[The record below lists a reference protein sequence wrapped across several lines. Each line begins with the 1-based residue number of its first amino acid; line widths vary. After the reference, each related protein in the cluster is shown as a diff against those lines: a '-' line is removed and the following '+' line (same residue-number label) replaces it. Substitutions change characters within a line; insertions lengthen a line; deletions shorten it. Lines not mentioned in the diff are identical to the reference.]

1 MKKLLVLVLCLI
13 CAASAFAGA
22 SKEKASSD
30 DAPVL
35 VVYATDSFLSEW
47 GPAPVV
53 FPKFEEK
60 YGIKIDQRQGGS
72 AGEIV
77 NLAIMEKGKTGADII
92 IGVDNNLLSTVL
104 KNDLFITYKPAG
116 IKNVKDELIF
126 DKSYHV
132 IPYDYSFF
140 SLVYDSNRI
149 KNPPKSLDDLLDPKY
164 KKSLIVMDPRTSS
177 PGLGFLMWTIKCK
190 GDGYRE
196 YWKKLMPNVLTVSSS
211 WSSGYGL
218 FTSGEAPMVTSYTT
232 SPAYHVEYDKDEH
245 IKTVLFKEGNYM
257 QTEGVGILKNA
268 PHMDA
273 AKKFLDF
280 VLSEDFQNELALT
293 NWMYP
298 VIETKLPDSYKSAPV
313 SDRPLLLSAE
323 EIDKN
328 LDSWLN
334 GWLESTMAK

>member
-1 MKKLLVLVLCLI
+1 MKKLLVSVLCLI

-22 SKEKASSD
+22 SKEKTS

-35 VVYATDSFLSEW
+35 VVYATESFLSEW

-60 YGIKIDQRQGGS
+60 YGIKIEQRQGGS

-77 NLAIMEKGKTGADII
+77 NLAIMEKGKAGADII

-104 KNDLFITYKPAG
+104 KNDLFVPYKPAG
-116 IKNVKDELIF
+116 IEKVKDNLIF

-177 PGLGFLMWTIKCK
+177 PGLGFLMWTVKCK
-190 GDGYRE
+190 GEGYKE
-196 YWKKLMPNVLTVSSS
+196 YWKKLMPNVLTVSES

-218 FTSGEAPMVTSYTT
+218 FTSGEAPMVMSYTT
-232 SPAYHVEYDKDEH
+232 SPAYHVEYEKDEH
-245 IKTVLFKEGNYM
+245 IKTVLFNEGNYM
-257 QTEGVGILKNA
+257 QTEGIGILKNA

-273 AKKFLDF
+273 AKKFLNF
-280 VLSEDFQNELALT
+280 VLTEDFQKELALT

-298 VIETKLPDSYKSAPV
+298 VIETPLPDSYRSAPV
-313 SDRPLLLSAE
+313 SDRPLLLTAE
-323 EIDKN
+323 DIDKN

-334 GWLESTMAK
+334 GWLESTLNK

>member
-1 MKKLLVLVLCLI
+1 
-13 CAASAFAGA
+13 
-22 SKEKASSD
+22 
-30 DAPVL
+30 
-35 VVYATDSFLSEW
+35 
-47 GPAPVV
+47 VV

-60 YGIKIDQRQGGS
+60 FGIKIEQRQGGS

-104 KNDLFITYKPAG
+104 KNDLFVPYKPAG
-116 IKNVKDELIF
+116 IKNVKKELIF
-126 DKSYHV
+126 DSSYHV

-140 SLVYDSNRI
+140 ALVYDSNRI
-149 KNPPKSLDDLLDPKY
+149 KNPPKNLDDLLDPKY
-164 KKSLIVMDPRTSS
+164 KKSLIIMDPRTSS
-177 PGLGFLMWTIKCK
+177 PGLGFLMWTVKCK
-190 GDGYRE
+190 GDGYKE

-245 IKTVLFKEGNYM
+245 IKTVLFEEGNYM
-257 QTEGVGILKNA
+257 QTEGMGILKDA

-273 AKKFLDF
+273 AKKFMDF
-280 VLSEDFQNELALT
+280 VLTEDFQNELALT

-298 VIETKLPDSYKSAPV
+298 VIETELPDSYKSAPV
-313 SDRPLLLSAE
+313 SDRPLLLKAD

>member
-1 MKKLLVLVLCLI
+1 MKKSLVIIICLI
-13 CAASAFAGA
+13 CTALAFI
-22 SKEKASSD
+22 SCNKEKASA

-53 FPKFEEK
+53 FPLFEEK
-60 YGIKIDQRQGGS
+60 YGIKIEQRQGGN
-72 AGEIV
+72 AGEIM
-77 NLAIMEKGKTGADII
+77 NLAIMEKGKQSADII

-104 KNDLFITYKPAG
+104 KNDLFIPYKPAG
-116 IKNVKDELIF
+116 IENVNPDLIF

-132 IPYDYSFF
+132 IPYNYSFF
-140 SLVYDSNRI
+140 SLVYDSGTI
-149 KNPPKSLDDLLDPKY
+149 KNPPKSLDDLLDSHY

-190 GDGYRE
+190 GDGYKD
-196 YWKKLMPNVLTVSSS
+196 YWKKLMPNILTVSES

-218 FTSGEAPMVTSYTT
+218 FTSGEAPMVISYTT
-232 SPAYHVEYDKDEH
+232 SPAYHVEYEKDEH
-245 IKTVLFKEGNYM
+245 IKTVLFEEGNYM
-257 QTEGVGILKNA
+257 QTEGVGILKDA

-273 AKKFLDF
+273 AKKFVDF
-280 VLSEDFQNELALT
+280 VLTTDFQKALPLT

-298 VIETKLPDSYKSAPV
+298 VVNGVPLPASYSSAPI
-313 SDRPLLLSAE
+313 SEKPLLLDHD

-328 LDSWLN
+328 LDKWLA
-334 GWLESTMAK
+334 GWLESTLNK

>member
-1 MKKLLVLVLCLI
+1 MKKILVLVLCLI

-35 VVYATDSFLSEW
+35 VVYATESFLSEW
-47 GPAPVV
+47 GAAPVV

-60 YGIKIDQRQGGS
+60 YGIKIEPRQGGS

-77 NLAIMEKGKTGADII
+77 NLAIMEKGKAGADII

-104 KNDLFITYKPAG
+104 KNDLFVSYKPAG
-116 IKNVKDELIF
+116 IKNVKDNLIF

-140 SLVYDSNRI
+140 SLVYDSNKI
-149 KNPPKSLDDLLDPKY
+149 KNPPKSLDELLDPKY

-177 PGLGFLMWTIKCK
+177 PGLGFLMWTVKCK
-190 GDGYRE
+190 GEGYKE
-196 YWKKLMPNVLTVSSS
+196 YWKKLMPNVLTVSES

-218 FTSGEAPMVTSYTT
+218 FTSGEAPMVISYTT
-232 SPAYHVEYDKDEH
+232 SPAYHVEYEKDEH
-245 IKTVLFKEGNYM
+245 IKTVLFKDGNYM
-257 QTEGVGILKNA
+257 QTEGMGILKNA

-280 VLSEDFQNELALT
+280 VLTEDFQKELALT

-298 VIETKLPDSYKSAPV
+298 VIETPLPASYKSAPV
-313 SDRPLLLSAE
+313 SDKPLLLDAE
-323 EIDKN
+323 NIDKN

-334 GWLESTMAK
+334 GWLESTLDK

>member
-1 MKKLLVLVLCLI
+1 MKKTLILVLCLI

-22 SKEKASSD
+22 SKEKASP

-47 GPAPVV
+47 GAAPVV
-53 FPKFEEK
+53 FPIFEEK
-60 YGIKIDQRQGGS
+60 YGIKIEQRQGGS

-77 NLAIMEKGKTGADII
+77 NLAIMEKEKAGADII

-104 KNDLFITYKPAG
+104 KNDLFIPYKPAG
-116 IKNVKDELIF
+116 LENVKDDLIF

-140 SLVYDSNRI
+140 SLVYDSNKI

-177 PGLGFLMWTIKCK
+177 PGLGFLMWTVKCK
-190 GDGYRE
+190 GDGYKD
-196 YWKKLMPNVLTVSSS
+196 YWKKLMPNVLTVSES

-218 FTSGEAPMVTSYTT
+218 FTSGEAPMVISYTT
-232 SPAYHVEYDKDEH
+232 SPADHVEYEMDDH
-245 IKTVLFKEGNYM
+245 IKTVVFDEGNYM
-257 QTEGVGILKNA
+257 QTEGIGILKNA

-273 AKKFLDF
+273 AKKFMDF
-280 VLSEDFQNELALT
+280 VLTEDFQEALPLT

-298 VIETKLPDSYKSAPV
+298 VIDIQLPASYISAPI
-313 SDRPLLLSAE
+313 SEKPLLLEADD
-323 EIDKN
+323 IDKN
-328 LDSWLN
+328 LDSWLS
-334 GWLESTMAK
+334 GWLESTLGK

>member
-1 MKKLLVLVLCLI
+1 MKKLLVSVLCLI

-22 SKEKASSD
+22 SKEKAS

-35 VVYATDSFLSEW
+35 VVYATESFLSEW

-60 YGIKIDQRQGGS
+60 YGIKIEQRQGGS

-77 NLAIMEKGKTGADII
+77 NLAIMEKGKAGADII

-104 KNDLFITYKPAG
+104 KNDLFVPYKPAG
-116 IKNVKDELIF
+116 IEKVKDNLIF

-132 IPYDYSFF
+132 IPYDYRFF

-177 PGLGFLMWTIKCK
+177 PGLGFLMWTVKCK
-190 GDGYRE
+190 GEGYKE
-196 YWKKLMPNVLTVSSS
+196 YWKKLMPNVLTVSES

-218 FTSGEAPMVTSYTT
+218 FTSGEAPMVMSYTT
-232 SPAYHVEYDKDEH
+232 SPAYHVEYEKDEH
-245 IKTVLFKEGNYM
+245 IKTVLFNEGNYM
-257 QTEGVGILKNA
+257 QTEGIGILKNA

-280 VLSEDFQNELALT
+280 VLTEDFQKELALT

-298 VIETKLPDSYKSAPV
+298 VIETPLPDSYRSAPV
-313 SDRPLLLSAE
+313 SDRPLLLTAE
-323 EIDKN
+323 DIDKN

-334 GWLESTMAK
+334 GWLESTLNK

>member
-1 MKKLLVLVLCLI
+1 MSHLCSISI
-13 CAASAFAGA
+13 CRRFQG
-22 SKEKASSD
+22 KAS

-35 VVYATDSFLSEW
+35 VVYATESFLSEW

-60 YGIKIDQRQGGS
+60 YGIKIEQRQGGS

-77 NLAIMEKGKTGADII
+77 NLAIMEKGKAGADII

-104 KNDLFITYKPAG
+104 KNDLFVPYKPAG
-116 IKNVKDELIF
+116 IEKVKDNLIF

-177 PGLGFLMWTIKCK
+177 PGLGFLMWTVKCK
-190 GDGYRE
+190 GEGYKE
-196 YWKKLMPNVLTVSSS
+196 YWKKLMPNVLTVSES

-218 FTSGEAPMVTSYTT
+218 FTSGEAPMVMSYTT
-232 SPAYHVEYDKDEH
+232 SPAYHVEYEKDEH
-245 IKTVLFKEGNYM
+245 IKTVLFNEGNYM
-257 QTEGVGILKNA
+257 QTEGIGILKNA

-280 VLSEDFQNELALT
+280 VLTEDFQNELALT

-298 VIETKLPDSYKSAPV
+298 VIDTKLPDSYKSAPV
-313 SDRPLLLSAE
+313 SDRPLLLGAD

>member
-1 MKKLLVLVLCLI
+1 MKKILVSVLCLI

-22 SKEKASSD
+22 SKEKASS

-60 YGIKIDQRQGGS
+60 FGIKIEQRQGGS

-104 KNDLFITYKPAG
+104 KNDLFVPYKPAG
-116 IKNVKDELIF
+116 IKNVKKELIF
-126 DKSYHV
+126 DSSYHV

-140 SLVYDSNRI
+140 ALVYDSNRI
-149 KNPPKSLDDLLDPKY
+149 KNPPKNLDDLLDPKY
-164 KKSLIVMDPRTSS
+164 KKSLIIMDPRTSS
-177 PGLGFLMWTIKCK
+177 PGLGFLMWTVKCK
-190 GDGYRE
+190 GEGYKE

-245 IKTVLFKEGNYM
+245 IKTVLFEEGNYM
-257 QTEGVGILKNA
+257 QTEGMGILKDA

-273 AKKFLDF
+273 AKKFMDF
-280 VLSEDFQNELALT
+280 VLTEDFQNELALT

-313 SDRPLLLSAE
+313 SDRPLLLKAD

>member
-1 MKKLLVLVLCLI
+1 MKKSLILVLCLI

-22 SKEKASSD
+22 SKEKASP

-47 GPAPVV
+47 GAAPVV
-53 FPKFEEK
+53 FPIFEEK
-60 YGIKIDQRQGGS
+60 YGIKIEQRQGGS

-77 NLAIMEKGKTGADII
+77 NLAIMEKEKAGADII

-104 KNDLFITYKPAG
+104 KNDLFIPYKPAG
-116 IKNVKDELIF
+116 LENVKDDLIF

-177 PGLGFLMWTIKCK
+177 PGLGFLMWTVKCK
-190 GDGYRE
+190 GDGYKD
-196 YWKKLMPNVLTVSSS
+196 YWKKLMPNVLTVSES

-218 FTSGEAPMVTSYTT
+218 FTSGEAPMVISYTT
-232 SPAYHVEYDKDEH
+232 SPAYHVEYEMDDH
-245 IKTVLFKEGNYM
+245 IKTVVFAEGNYM
-257 QTEGVGILKNA
+257 QTEGIGILKNA

-273 AKKFLDF
+273 AKKFMDF
-280 VLSEDFQNELALT
+280 VLTEDFQEALPLT

-298 VIETKLPDSYKSAPV
+298 VIDIQLPASYISAPI
-313 SDRPLLLSAE
+313 SEKPLLLEADD
-323 EIDKN
+323 IDKN
-328 LDSWLN
+328 LDSWLS
-334 GWLESTMAK
+334 GWLESTLGK